1 MVLDNNLKSELQGL
15 YTDGYSKDFS
25 YMVINSMISANRV
38 ETDISHVS
46 RQEVRD
52 FMSNINNSY
61 LVKLRNE
68 SKEYVF
74 KRTIENR
81 GKRDKKGNKFST
93 YRKNRENSLL
103 YRITNDNKYYDRIKS
118 P

>member
-15 YTDGYSKDFS
+15 FTDGYSKDFS
-25 YMVINSMISANRV
+25 YKVINSMISANRV

-93 YRKNRENSLL
+93 YRKNRENGLL

-118 P
+118 L